1 MRPYRGGKRSI
12 KDGGSI
18 KENAGLHR
26 GVKITKTMNLS
37 VLMRKFKDVEDVLYP
52 FATSVG
58 LIHEDMDCTIEE
70 FADMTG
76 VDVEEIIQDIVR
88 VVSKH

>member
-1 MRPYRGGKRSI
+1 MKSYRSAKRSI
-12 KDGGSI
+12 KDRGSI

-26 GVKITKTMNLS
+26 GAKITKTMNLS
-37 VLMRKFKDVEDVLYP
+37 VLMVKYRELEDVLYP

-76 VDVEEIIQDIVR
+76 VDVEEIILDIVR